1 MGGVPA
7 VDVQGRVFFR
17 EAQLLGLGQGVC
29 VIGPVFPHGGKN
41 IVGRS
46 VNNAHNGIDVVA
58 NQGIL
63 QALDNG
69 DAAAGGRFEINGGAH
84 FRGKLENLRSVLG
97 QKSFVPRNDGL
108 AGPEGQR
115 HQVVSLARPSNQLN
129 NDVYFRVIDQIL
141 PIIRQQFPGNDG
153 FSGLFQ
159 VAHGDALEP
168 ERNLAPGFQKGVIAA
183 QRFINAGTDRSQP
196 GKPKLYR
203 FFRHSCRGIMQK
215 NPCNARAFTVP
226 ECRVCDAHGIPFFPA
241 FPSTPACSMR
251 GRTIAGFSRIC
262 GMMGKWRSSLLR
274 ERMNPEKRQQKTLLE
289 GGLDWQPHQDSN
301 LEILNQNQVCYQLHY
316 GAVCSGVSA
325 VAGRSKP
332 HGAKSGKRKNPNG
345 GNMPL
350 RRCPEQAD
358 ADSIFL
364 PWLSILP

>member
-1 MGGVPA
+1 MDKTGLDTQFQSVFLPLMVADDDKELDGIAQFFGKFEIPAGDIFNASDVNFIRGNGCSVGQHRQDERLVGGIPA
-7 VDVQGRVFFR
+7 IDVQGRVFFR
-17 EAQLLGLGQGVC
+17 EAQLLGLGQGVR

-46 VNNAHNGIDVVA
+46 VNNAYNGIDVVA

-84 FRGKLENLRSVLG
+84 FRGELENLRSVLG

-108 AGPEGQR
+108 AGPEGLR

-141 PIIRQQFPGNDG
+141 PIVRQQFPGNDG
-153 FSGLFQ
+153 FPGLFQ

-168 ERNLAPGFQKGVIAA
+168 ERNLAPGFQQGVIAA

-196 GKPKLYR
+196 GKPQLYR

-226 ECRVCDAHGIPFFPA
+226 ECRMRAVHGVPLFPA
-241 FPSTPACSMR
+241 FSFTSACFMR
-251 GRTIAGFSRIC
+251 GSTAVGFSRI
-262 GMMGKWRSSLLR
+262 
-274 ERMNPEKRQQKTLLE
+274 
-289 GGLDWQPHQDSN
+289 
-301 LEILNQNQVCYQLHY
+301 
-316 GAVCSGVSA
+316 
-325 VAGRSKP
+325 
-332 HGAKSGKRKNPNG
+332 
-345 GNMPL
+345 L
-350 RRCPEQAD
+350 RR
-358 ADSIFL
+358 
-364 PWLSILP
+364 